1 MGFKPGDWPRLYL
14 QCTPAPR
21 PEVLES
27 SHAPKPSPPVRKQ
40 TLKDSKMGAKHHLKI
55 LLVEDELNIARPL
68 QFNLEQEGYE
78 VSSTPSGKEALML
91 YGRESFDLIILDL
104 MLEEMDGYEVA
115 RQVRQR
121 DQKLPI
127 LMLTAKSTV
136 EDRIHGLE
144 LGADDYIIKPFHL
157 RELLLRVQR
166 MLERSN
172 WYAGKPTQK
181 LSIGGYKVD
190 IERLS
195 GYGPR
200 GPLQLTALEANL
212 LEKLTSQPNRVFS
225 RSELLENVWGYHSDV
240 ETRTVDNFI
249 VRLRKHF
256 EEEPDQPRHFISL
269 RGKGYMYVP

>member
-1 MGFKPGDWPRLYL
+1 LRHANASTLNLRTGSENLDIEQK
-14 QCTPAPR
+14 
-21 PEVLES
+21 
-27 SHAPKPSPPVRKQ
+27 SHSR
-40 TLKDSKMGAKHHLKI
+40 I
-55 LLVEDELNIARPL
+55 LLVEDELNLARPL

-78 VSSTPSGKEALML
+78 VYSTPSGKEALSL
-91 YGRESFDLIILDL
+91 QESRPFDLIILDL
-104 MLEEMDGYEVA
+104 MLEEIDGFEVA
-115 RQVRQR
+115 RQIRQR

-127 LMLTAKSTV
+127 IMLTARSTP

-157 RELLLRVQR
+157 RELLLRVER
-166 MLERSN
+166 MLQRTT
-172 WYAGKPTQK
+172 WYAEKEQPSRNIT
-181 LSIGGYKVD
+181 IAGYAIDLEK
-190 IERLS
+190 LS

-200 GPLQLTALEANL
+200 GPLQLTALEADLLEALITSPHHVLSRGEL
-212 LEKLTSQPNRVFS
+212 LEK
-225 RSELLENVWGYHSDV
+225 VWGYHSDV